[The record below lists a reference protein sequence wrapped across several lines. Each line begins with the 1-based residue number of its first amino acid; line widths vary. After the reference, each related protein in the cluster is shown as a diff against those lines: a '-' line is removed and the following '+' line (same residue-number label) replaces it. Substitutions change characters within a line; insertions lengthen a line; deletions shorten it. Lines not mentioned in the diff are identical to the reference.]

1 MLQMYGHSGML
12 SFYHKG
18 GLNESIK
25 FLQELKMIALAVSF
39 GGFESVAQLPS
50 KVGVE
55 CHENYHFVT
64 RS

>member
-55 CHENYHFVT
+55 CH
-64 RS
+64 